1 MNEPIKECKD
11 CGTLNP
17 PEASRCKN
25 CGFEFLINDDEKAVL
40 NALKQI
46 SGVGSSRARNI
57 VDAGFSDV
65 EELDDV
71 DLESITSIEGI
82 GESIASDIV
91 ETIEDTKEEGGLYL
105 CDQCGA
111 FVGKKSEIC
120 SNCGAVMEDLE
131 EEQEEEKVTS
141 EESVSEKSKEGGSLY
156 LCSNCGSFIGS
167 DSETCKHCGAEME
180 DDDVVEDEI
189 SKEDDTSAEGSVPVD
204 TEGQEEEEDDGLF
217 LCTNC
222 GAFVSVASTECPQC
236 SFTFSD
242 EEIVDEEVVDEEVVD
257 EEVVDEEVIDEKV
270 IDEEV
275 IGEELVDEEVIG
287 EEVIDEELVEE
298 EVIDEEAES
307 DIKDIFDIEKLEKPE
322 EGLAIEQDIEY
333 DDQDADEIPFDIEDQ
348 LKRDIEELEKREGI
362 DQEIDIEKSY
372 DGENIESEETTSTVS
387 ALPVGD
393 DVKICGNCGYIS
405 ERKVD
410 ECPLCE
416 NEFSDS
422 EVDISD
428 TEPVDDSAETDVD
441 TFKRAFGIS
450 QELEE
455 IPDDEDV
462 LKKDQDLQ
470 VCTICGAFLKEES
483 ERCSVCGSLISEIP
497 DLDSLEESP
506 HIDYTDEK
514 INLCDACGAFVN
526 EDYERCS
533 ICGSDMGVAMR
544 EVEDEEVS
552 GPKKDQEDV
561 LERFFGVRSVE
572 GSAKDEVEDEIELY
586 LCNSCG
592 AMVSAE
598 AEQCSICLSD
608 LTDEDVEPVEE
619 DLISREIEDIDDV
632 SGPEDIEELKDIESE
647 LDEIMDED
655 EPGYEQDE
663 LDIELNQEIEAIL
676 KDKYKEDI
684 SHEEKL
690 SGQSE
695 GLDEVPDDT
704 DLERTIDE
712 LRKDIL
718 SGDKEDKI
726 EDEWEKCPACNSHV
740 SIDSD
745 YCSVCDH
752 PLAEDIDK
760 RTTYKST
767 EPEIK
772 AQKSSNDITPKTP
785 TLSKK
790 TTSYKTSSDGSD
802 FIDSHIK
809 TGIKDVLYKAKDY
822 EVPISSLS
830 LLAFGGVYLT
840 TYRTTDFM
848 YFTEMILLLIGLFF
862 GVGAL
867 TLFIFKDEFLSYSYI
882 GFVGYLSGIFVSST
896 VPISSYMLGMELPI
910 LACAGMIA
918 AALGIFWILDYKLP
932 EKFHYYMMWF
942 SGISILFVVLLV
954 ILFYPVEITPF
965 EYPLILTVGL
975 GSVMVVGG
983 TVTWYRKANEIYGAS
998 GSQRTPG
1005 KVYTDKETG
1014 QYFEDISKTCPIS
1027 NEEAVPYYSNG
1038 IASCSVGE
1046 YDDAIDKFRK
1056 ALDLEGDNEA
1066 IWNNL
1071 GTSYSRVGDQ
1081 EKAKGCFKR
1090 AINLEEDYA
1099 IAWNNLGNANF
1110 RCGKYSEAL
1119 NCYDKALEIEENYR
1133 DAMINKSKVLTKL
1146 SKMEDF

>member
-17 PEASRCKN
+17 PGANRCKN
-25 CGFEFLINDDEKAVL
+25 CGLEFLINYNEKAVL

-46 SGVGSSRARNI
+46 SGVGSSRARKI

-71 DLESITSIEGI
+71 NLESITSIEGI

-120 SNCGAVMEDLE
+120 SNCGAVLEDL
-131 EEQEEEKVTS
+131 EEEKVTS

-167 DSETCKHCGAEME
+167 DSETCKHCGAEMKDV
-180 DDDVVEDEI
+180 DDDIVEDEI
-189 SKEDDTSAEGSVPVD
+189 SKEDDTSIEGSVPVD
-204 TEGQEEEEDDGLF
+204 TEDQEEEEDDGLF

-236 SFTFSD
+236 SFTFTD
-242 EEIVDEEVVDEEVVD
+242 EEI
-257 EEVVDEEVIDEKV
+257 ID
-270 IDEEV
+270 
-275 IGEELVDEEVIG
+275 EELVDEEVF
-287 EEVIDEELVEE
+287 DEELV
-298 EVIDEEAES
+298 DEKAES

-322 EGLAIEQDIEY
+322 EGLEIEQDIEY
-333 DDQDADEIPFDIEDQ
+333 DDQEADEIPFDIEDQ

-362 DQEIDIEKSY
+362 DQEIDLEKSY
-372 DGENIESEETTSTVS
+372 DGKNIESEETTSTVS

-405 ERKVD
+405 ERKLD

-422 EVDISD
+422 EVDISE
-428 TEPVDDSAETDVD
+428 TEPIDDSAETDVD

-455 IPDDEDV
+455 IPEDENI
-462 LKKDQDLQ
+462 LKKDKDLQ

-514 INLCDACGAFVN
+514 INLCDACGAFVD

-533 ICGSDMGVAMR
+533 ICGSDMGLAMR

-552 GPKKDQEDV
+552 SPKKDQEDV

-572 GSAKDEVEDEIELY
+572 GSAKDGVEDEIELY

-608 LTDEDVEPVEE
+608 LIDEDVEPVEE
-619 DLISREIEDIDDV
+619 DLLSREIEDIDDV
-632 SGPEDIEELKDIESE
+632 SGPEDIEELRDIESE

-690 SGQSE
+690 YGQSE

-704 DLERTIDE
+704 DLEKTIDE

-760 RTTYKST
+760 RTIYKST

-848 YFTEMILLLIGLFF
+848 YFTEMVLLLIGLFF

-998 GSQRTPG
+998 GRQRTPG
-1005 KVYTDKETG
+1005 KVYINKDTG

-1071 GTSYSRVGDQ
+1071 GTSYSRIGDQ